1 MVPGEYLHDEQ
12 DDEEYSFIVFV
23 VSVVSYLVL
32 YLVLYLVSKLN
43 YYGIYRMIC
52 RMFVT

>member
-23 VSVVSYLVL
+23 VSVVSCIVFCI
-32 YLVLYLVSKLN
+32 VSCIVSCIEVELLWN
-43 YYGIYRMIC
+43 LSYDL
-52 RMFVT
+52 

>member
-23 VSVVSYLVL
+23 VSVVSCI
-32 YLVLYLVSKLN
+32 VSCIVPCIEVELLWN
-43 YYGIYRMIC
+43 LSYDL
-52 RMFVT
+52 